1 MSWFRALGV
10 FCIIF
15 TSTAPHYSSASTYL
29 VTTPK
34 FIRPGVRHSVA
45 VSLLKDSPSQ
55 VRVTADI
62 FNGKV
67 LVVSG
72 EDTLQQGSTK
82 LLVLPPIPMDSTA
95 DESQYTLL
103 VNGYDGVKQ
112 VFTDSTSLVFHSKR
126 FSTFIQTDKS
136 QYKPR
141 QGVKI
146 RVISLYSDLKP
157 YKAQVNIVVKDPQGN
172 FIEQWLSIDSHLGVV
187 SKEFQLSDNP
197 PLGSWTIEATV
208 DGVMSSSPFIVA
220 QYVLPKFEVE
230 MRTQS
235 IYYVPDMED
244 INGTVTA
251 KYTYGKPVNGT
262 LTVTLSLNAYIE
274 GMNINITKTM
284 PIDGSAD
291 FSFSYADFDNYTRYR
306 EMEFYYYQPT
316 ALSVTATV
324 TESLTGITRN
334 TSTAIGTSVS
344 KYNLQFY
351 GNPSVLRPSLNFTA
365 YLKLTSYNNKSL
377 TTEERKNNV
386 TISVSQATYL
396 PSYSGKEVFRMFKNN
411 SDLPGPDEELDF
423 KQFLNDSGL
432 QEPGPTES
440 IISYAVPENGIITIN
455 LPIMAKAT
463 SLNIEAQ
470 FQGFRQYLYISA
482 FHSPSN
488 SYVQIQKPSSTP
500 KVGTP
505 FQLTVES
512 NELIKEL
519 QYTVVSRGQVVAVGK
534 ETSASFLV
542 TPTDS
547 WAPTACMIVYYV
559 RDDGEVVNDFLELSI
574 SSVFKNKVSLSW
586 SKTQVKPSESVSLG
600 VTVTEPMSLV
610 GILVVDK
617 SAQLLQ
623 NGNDITGDMVV
634 KEQAGYDAEDNN
646 YFYGQPPADPLSVF
660 QKCNLLVMTDAEVHN
675 YYQPIFYMV
684 RPELVMKELDKSSE
698 PRVRTYFPETWIW
711 LDTNTSASTNATLNV
726 IVPDSITSW
735 VASAFVI
742 SEGLGLGLT
751 SSPAELEVFQPFFLS
766 LNLPYSV
773 IRGEQFVLEVTIF
786 NYLDQALEAT
796 VTVDKSD
803 ALEFNVS
810 GNSANAVDNK
820 QKVSVPSQ
828 NGITVLFPIK
838 PKQLGEI
845 AITVKATSP
854 AASDAVTQTVLVKAE
869 GIEQSFS
876 QSLLLDLVGNGQQTV
891 SKDVNFTFPADVVK
905 GSERAYLTLVGDL
918 LGPSIA
924 GLESLIQMP
933 YGCGEQNMINFAP
946 NIYVLQYLIKTK
958 QVKEDI
964 KTKAISFMTQGYQRE
979 LTYQRMDGSFSAFGD
994 GDSSGSTWLSA
1005 FVLRCFLQ
1013 ARQFIYIDPT
1023 VLSKTIEWII
1033 PQQNPTGEFRE
1044 PGRVIHSELQG
1055 GQNGPLS
1062 LTAYVLMALLEDET
1076 YKSYYQSAVLGAV
1089 SYLEN
1094 WLAEGI
1100 SNNYTLSLVTYA
1112 LSLANSTLAKTAL
1125 DELNSR
1131 AEKDGGLM
1139 FWSSPMVGGSHFWQ
1153 PRSTDIELA
1162 SYALLSHLKQKRLAE
1177 GIPVMKWL
1185 SQQRNH
1191 LGGYS
1196 STQDT
1201 VIALQALSG
1210 FAALS
1215 MSQDVGLT
1223 VTVSGTGLTF
1233 LAIFHI
1239 DSTNLL
1245 LLQKQQIEV
1254 QQSMSVN
1261 VKAVG
1266 NGFAIF
1272 QFNVFYNVKN
1282 KLSRRRRD
1290 TGNQEGF
1297 DLSIAVIDN
1306 VDDLNH
1312 VSLHICTR
1320 LLENQ
1325 NMSQSGM
1332 VLMEVGLLS
1341 GFILVEDGIATNEM
1355 IKKVETG
1362 SGKVFLYLDSLST
1375 SQVCLDIPAIRDSK
1389 ISNAQDAV
1397 VLIYDYYEPSR
1408 MAVRT
1413 YRSEVMQSISSCD
1426 FCGKDCELC
1435 RSNVMADDVTTAGSA
1450 AVPIHYTAVVTSIFA
1465 GVLFLIQ
1472 LI

>member
-1 MSWFRALGV
+1 MKEPQQDTDEPRSEEREDTVILQHQV
-10 FCIIF
+10 LIKQEDCR
-15 TSTAPHYSSASTYL
+15 TYL

-34 FIRPGVRHSVA
+34 SIRPGVRHSVA

-72 EDTLQQGSTK
+72 EDTFQRVYMEQHYTIQYYRRFLFYFTGVFTVKFNGECYLTCRVSHIAC
-82 LLVLPPIPMDSTA
+82 PIHFQIPKDSTA

-112 VFTDSTSLVFHSKR
+112 VFTNSTSLVFHSKR

-172 FIEQWLSIDSHLGVV
+172 FIEQWLSIDSRLGVV

-220 QYVLPKFEVE
+220 QYDTVLWQVVGNEIGAIDGLNDLPSITVLINSLYVFLLSVLPKFEVE

-244 INGTVTA
+244 ITGTVTA

-291 FSFSYADFDNYTRYR
+291 FTFSYADFDNYTRYT
-306 EMEFYYYQPT
+306 ELEFYIYQPT

-334 TSTAIGTSVS
+334 TSTAIGTSFS

-365 YLKLTSYNNKSL
+365 Y
-377 TTEERKNNV
+377 
-386 TISVSQATYL
+386 A
-396 PSYSGKEVFRMFKNN
+396 
-411 SDLPGPDEELDF
+411 
-423 KQFLNDSGL
+423 QFL
-432 QEPGPTES
+432 
-440 IISYAVPENGIITIN
+440 
-455 LPIMAKAT
+455 
-463 SLNIEAQ
+463 
-470 FQGFRQYLYISA
+470 GFKQYLYISA
-482 FHSPSN
+482 FHSPSK
-488 SYVQIQKPSSTP
+488 SYIQIQKPSSTP

-519 QYTVVSRGQVVAVGK
+519 QYTVVSRGQVVAVGT

-684 RPELVMKELDKSSE
+684 RPELAMKELDKSSE

-711 LDTNTSASTNATLNV
+711 LDTNTSASTSATLNV

-803 ALEFNVS
+803 AFEFNVS

-979 LTYQRMDGSFSAFGD
+979 LTYQRKDGSFSAFGD

-1023 VLSKTIEWII
+1023 VLSKTIEWIV

-1089 SYLEN
+1089 SFLEN
-1094 WLAEGI
+1094 RLAEGI

-1162 SYALLSHLKQKRLAE
+1162 SYAILSHLKQKRLAE

-1196 STQDT
+1196 STQ
-1201 VIALQALSG
+1201 V
-1210 FAALS
+1210 
-1215 MSQDVGLT
+1215 
-1223 VTVSGTGLTF
+1223 
-1233 LAIFHI
+1233 
-1239 DSTNLL
+1239 
-1245 LLQKQQIEV
+1245 
-1254 QQSMSVN
+1254 
-1261 VKAVG
+1261 
-1266 NGFAIF
+1266 
-1272 QFNVFYNVKN
+1272 
-1282 KLSRRRRD
+1282 
-1290 TGNQEGF
+1290 
-1297 DLSIAVIDN
+1297 
-1306 VDDLNH
+1306 
-1312 VSLHICTR
+1312 
-1320 LLENQ
+1320 
-1325 NMSQSGM
+1325 
-1332 VLMEVGLLS
+1332 
-1341 GFILVEDGIATNEM
+1341 
-1355 IKKVETG
+1355 
-1362 SGKVFLYLDSLST
+1362 
-1375 SQVCLDIPAIRDSK
+1375 
-1389 ISNAQDAV
+1389 
-1397 VLIYDYYEPSR
+1397 
-1408 MAVRT
+1408 
-1413 YRSEVMQSISSCD
+1413 
-1426 FCGKDCELC
+1426 
-1435 RSNVMADDVTTAGSA
+1435 
-1450 AVPIHYTAVVTSIFA
+1450 
-1465 GVLFLIQ
+1465 
-1472 LI
+1472 

>member
-15 TSTAPHYSSASTYL
+15 TCTAPHYSSARTYL
-29 VTTPK
+29 VTTPI

-55 VRVTADI
+55 VRVTAEI

-72 EDTLQQGSTK
+72 EDTLQRGELTAINLHK
-82 LLVLPPIPMDSTA
+82 IPKNSTA
-95 DESQYTLL
+95 YESYYTLL

-112 VFTDSTSLVFHSKR
+112 VFTNSTSLAFRLKG
-126 FSTFIQTDKS
+126 FSTFIQTDKP

-157 YKAQVNIVVKDPQGN
+157 YKAQVNIVIKDPQGN
-172 FIEQWLSIDSHLGVV
+172 SIEQWLSIDSHLGVV

-197 PLGSWTIEATV
+197 PLGSWTIETTI
-208 DGVMSSSPFIVA
+208 DGVVSSSPFIVA

-235 IYYVPDMED
+235 IYCVPDMKD
-244 INGTVTA
+244 ITGTVTA
-251 KYTYGKPVNGT
+251 KYRYGKPVNGT
-262 LTVTLSLNAYIE
+262 LTLNANIW
-274 GMNINITKTM
+274 GMNMKVNKTM
-284 PIDGSAD
+284 PINGSAD
-291 FSFSYADFDNYTRYR
+291 FTLSYKDFENDIIYGEGRYA
-306 EMEFYYYQPT
+306 

-324 TESLTGITRN
+324 TESLTGLTCN
-334 TSTAIGTSVS
+334 TSTDIGLASS

-351 GNPSVLRPSLNFTA
+351 GNPSALRLSLNFTA
-365 YLKLTSYNNKSL
+365 YLKISSYDSKTL

-386 TISVSQATYL
+386 TVSVRQGFYGMEESMVFEKN
-396 PSYSGKEVFRMFKNN
+396 SG
-411 SDLPGPDEELDF
+411 LPGPDEV
-423 KQFLNDSGL
+423 
-432 QEPGPTES
+432 S
-440 IISYAVPENGIITIN
+440 IINYTIPENGIIMIN
-455 LPIMAKAT
+455 LPIMTKAT
-463 SLNIEAQ
+463 SLNIMAE
-470 FQGFRQYLYISA
+470 FQGYTEYWSVNA
-482 FHSPSN
+482 FYSPSK
-488 SYVQIQKPSSTP
+488 SYIQIQKPSSTP

-519 QYTVVSRGQVVAVGK
+519 HYMVVSRGQVVVVGK

-547 WAPTACMIVYYV
+547 WSPAACMIVYYV

-623 NGNDITGDMVV
+623 NGNDITADMVTE
-634 KEQAGYDAEDNN
+634 EQAGYNESN

-660 QKCNLLVMTDAEVHN
+660 QKCNLLVMTDAEVHYISKYKRFVEEIN
-675 YYQPIFYMV
+675 AWKPAT
-684 RPELVMKELDKSSE
+684 SSK
-698 PRVRTYFPETWIW
+698 PQASKTWIW
-711 LDTNTSASTNATLNV
+711 LDTNTSTSTSATLNV

-735 VASAFVI
+735 VATAFVI

-751 SSPAELEVFQPFFLS
+751 SSPAELEVSQPFFLS

-786 NYLDQALEAT
+786 NYLNQALQAM
-796 VTVDKSD
+796 VTVNKSD
-803 ALEFNVS
+803 AFEFNVS
-810 GNSANAVDNK
+810 GNSTNTVANKRNVT
-820 QKVSVPSQ
+820 VPSQ
-828 NGITVLFPIK
+828 DSITVLFPIK

-845 AITVKATSP
+845 TIAVTATSP
-854 AASDAVTQTVLVKAE
+854 TASHAVNQTVLVKAE
-869 GIEQSFS
+869 GIEKSFS

-891 SKDVNFTFPADVVK
+891 SKDVNFTFPADVVN
-905 GSERAYLTLVGDL
+905 GSERANVTLVGDL
-918 LGPSIA
+918 LGPSIS

-933 YGCGEQNMINFAP
+933 CGCGEQNMLHFAP
-946 NIYVLQYLIKTK
+946 DIYVLQYLIKTK
-958 QVKEDI
+958 QIKEDI

-979 LTYQRMDGSFSAFGD
+979 LTYQRKDGSFSAFGD
-994 GDSSGSTWLSA
+994 WDSSGSTWLSA

-1023 VLSKTIEWII
+1023 VLSRTIEWIV

-1089 SYLEN
+1089 SFLEN
-1094 WLAEGI
+1094 RLAEGI

-1112 LSLANSTLAKTAL
+1112 LSLANSTVAKTAL
-1125 DELNSR
+1125 DELNRR

-1139 FWSSPMVGGSHFWQ
+1139 FWTSPRVGGSSWSQ

-1162 SYALLSHLKQKRLAE
+1162 SYAILSHLEQKRLAE
-1177 GIPVMKWL
+1177 GIPIMKWL

-1215 MSQDVGLT
+1215 SSQDVGLK
-1223 VTVSGTGLTF
+1223 VTISGTGLTF
-1233 LAIFHI
+1233 PAIFHI

-1254 QQSMSVN
+1254 QQSMLIN

-1266 NGFAIF
+1266 NGLAIF
-1272 QFNVFYNVKN
+1272 QLNVFYNVKN
-1282 KLSRRRRD
+1282 TLSRRRRD

-1297 DLSIAVIDN
+1297 DLSIAVTDN
-1306 VDDLNH
+1306 VNDLNH
-1312 VSLHICTR
+1312 VCLHICTR

-1341 GFILVEDGIATNEM
+1341 GFILVENGIARNQI
-1355 IKKVETG
+1355 IKNVESG
-1362 SGKVFLYLDSLST
+1362 SGKVFLYLDSLNT
-1375 SQVCLDIPAIRDSK
+1375 SQVCLDVPAIRDSK

-1413 YRSEVMQSISSCD
+1413 YRSGVMQRVSSCD
-1426 FCGKDCELC
+1426 FCGKDCGLC
-1435 RSNVMADDVTTAGSA
+1435 RSTVMADNVTTVNSSA
-1450 AVPIHYTAVVTSIFA
+1450 VHIHHTAIVTSIFA
-1465 GVLFLIQ
+1465 GFLIH
-1472 LI
+1472 LGSFCF